1 MKCQFTSNQC
11 KQKKKKKNAK
21 KVCKQSLTL
30 GHSPSETAEGVTSK
44 AEGLK
49 KRIAI

>member
-1 MKCQFTSNQC
+1 MSVYFQPMQA
-11 KQKKKKKNAK
+11 KKKKKNAK

-30 GHSPSETAEGVTSK
+30 GHSPSETAKGVTSK
-44 AEGLK
+44 AEGLNK